1 MSSTGNSPPEA
12 TGPADVPQPGPPS
25 TTALRKGWTTG
36 CCAALAA
43 KAAVTALFYGGFPD
57 RVSFRLPGG
66 ERPAFQPV
74 GARQGRDWAECGIV
88 KDAGDDPDVT
98 HGATIVARVSRGATG
113 SGITFRAGPGVGT
126 VTLPGLPVPE
136 GEPAINPVPR
146 RMIREAVLEAVPE
159 HARPPD
165 LAVTLSVPGGETL
178 AQRTWNPRLGI
189 VGGISILGTTGIVR
203 PFSCAAWIASIQRG
217 IDVAA
222 ARGRP
227 HVIAATGSTS
237 ERAAR
242 ERHGLE
248 ETDCLDM
255 GDFVGGTLKYLRR
268 HPIPQLTL
276 AGGIAKFTKLSL
288 GALDLHSKRSQV
300 DFRKLG
306 IWLEGQGLP
315 ADGVENAN
323 TVLEVYTR
331 LGRPFAERVAK
342 RAQERALSVLGGAP
356 IEVEVLLCD
365 RSGAVLAIERFRT
378 ASP

>member
-1 MSSTGNSPPEA
+1 M
-12 TGPADVPQPGPPS
+12 
-25 TTALRKGWTTG
+25 
-36 CCAALAA
+36 
-43 KAAVTALFYGGFPD
+43 
-57 RVSFRLPGG
+57 
-66 ERPAFQPV
+66 
-74 GARQGRDWAECGIV
+74 

-126 VTLPGLPVPE
+126 VTLPGLPVPV

-146 RMIREAVLEAVPE
+146 RMIREAMLEAVPE
-159 HARPPD
+159 HAQPPD

-189 VGGISILGTTGIVR
+189 VGGLSILGTTGIVR

-268 HPIPQLTL
+268 HPIPRLTL

-315 ADGVENAN
+315 ADGVEGAN
-323 TVLEVYTR
+323 TVLEVYTQ
-331 LGRPFAERVAK
+331 LGEPFAERVAK

-356 IEVEVLLCD
+356 IEVEVLVCD
-365 RSGAVLAIERFRT
+365 RSGVVLAIEQFRT